1 MKKQLIFTAAFAA
14 AFALAGLNKV
24 SAATG
29 NTEATSSTNATFNIS
44 DDGLADTKGDLLYLT
59 SAPSFDFG
67 TANLGDVITK
77 GSTLNGKAT
86 GDLTV
91 KDFTGTSA
99 GWHVDASLTSFTN
112 GDDSIDGTL
121 NYTQS
126 TPSGNNVEGAALK
139 DTPVTLS
146 SNGSATALA
155 VPAKFG
161 QGNTDSSAKDATLN
175 FNADPSAKKG
185 TYTAAITWSVT
196 AGTPA
201 TDASGQTTQP

>member
-99 GWHVDASLTSFTN
+99 GWHVDASLTSFTTKD
-112 GDDSIDGTL
+112 GGSIDGTL
-121 NYTQS
+121 SYTQS
-126 TPSGNNVEGAALK
+126 KPSGNNVDNDAL
-139 DTPVTLS
+139 
-146 SNGSATALA
+146 
-155 VPAKFG
+155 
-161 QGNTDSSAKDATLN
+161 
-175 FNADPSAKKG
+175 
-185 TYTAAITWSVT
+185 
-196 AGTPA
+196 
-201 TDASGQTTQP
+201 